1 MQFDFIVFQTEGY
14 QNIFETKLILPHI
27 KLFQKTKRGLGDS
40 LPASF
45 FALILKKNI
54 SLVIFY

>member
-27 KLFQKTKRGLGDS
+27 KLFQKTKRGLGAS

-45 FALILKKNI
+45 FA
-54 SLVIFY
+54 